1 MRRSP
6 LNVCI
11 FPGDSPHRP
20 KSLARDCH
28 WRAAQQRQEPITASR
43 ASQRLVD
50 RLSFVGPRGGLRRE
64 HFWNWAGSEKID
76 TMLGLRAVSSEI
88 VEFGRMAG
96 CSKRQLL
103 WKVQIPLARAT
114 LMLGIL

>member
-1 MRRSP
+1 
-6 LNVCI
+6 
-11 FPGDSPHRP
+11 
-20 KSLARDCH
+20 
-28 WRAAQQRQEPITASR
+28 
-43 ASQRLVD
+43 
-50 RLSFVGPRGGLRRE
+50 
-64 HFWNWAGSEKID
+64 
-76 TMLGLRAVSSEI
+76 MLGLRAVSSEI